1 MHRLIAPDGPPGG
14 MERAKS
20 QAWINAAFHKTMVL
34 FHHIVY
40 VFALPQC
47 TTRWELA
54 LLLKGLEDWRI
65 HSIFVD
71 RDDAWGGR
79 MLRPERLPEEALS
92 GASITPGTQQKVD
105 GLARGI
111 DGTVEI
117 ILPLLDLDIRLIN
130 ATRVIGLRE
139 MGATTLVEFGSIPL
153 DPPKDGGVIDS
164 DPAFPQ

>member
-1 MHRLIAPDGPPGG
+1 MHRFIALDGPPGG
-14 MERAKS
+14 TES
-20 QAWINAAFHKTMVL
+20 QAWMNAAFHKTMVL
-34 FHHIVY
+34 FHYIVY

-92 GASITPGTQQKVD
+92 GTSITPGSQQKVD

-117 ILPLLDLDIRLIN
+117 ILPPTLPRIWAAQAMPLGHGLLVVRRTKGKLGD
-130 ATRVIGLRE
+130 
-139 MGATTLVEFGSIPL
+139 
-153 DPPKDGGVIDS
+153 
-164 DPAFPQ
+164 